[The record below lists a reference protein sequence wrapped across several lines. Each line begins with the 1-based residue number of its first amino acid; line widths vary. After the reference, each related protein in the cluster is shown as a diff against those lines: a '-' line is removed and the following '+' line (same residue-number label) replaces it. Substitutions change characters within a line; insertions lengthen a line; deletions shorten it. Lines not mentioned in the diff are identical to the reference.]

1 MPIASAQTP
10 SPDSQSDTRTL
21 APITVTAQPESP
33 FAPVDGYIARR
44 SISATKTNTPLSE
57 TPQSVTV
64 VTSEEIQDQGAT
76 GLQDALNYAA
86 GVRSDAYG
94 LDSRSD
100 NFRIRGSEP
109 SVFLDGLRSNY
120 NWYTSTTRA
129 EPYTLERIEVLR
141 GPSSMLYGQGST
153 AGVVNMVTKRPQA
166 EPNQIGRAHV

>member
-1 MPIASAQTP
+1 MIYFLFFNDTATTEIYTYLHTLSLHDALPIYP
-10 SPDSQSDTRTL
+10 
-21 APITVTAQPESP
+21 
-33 FAPVDGYIARR
+33 
-44 SISATKTNTPLSE
+44 PLSE

-141 GPSSMLYGQGST
+141 GPSSMLFGQGST
-153 AGVVNMVTKRPQA
+153 ADRKST
-166 EPNQIGRAHV
+166 

>member
-86 GVRSDAYG
+86 GVRSDAY
-94 LDSRSD
+94 RSEEHT
-100 NFRIRGSEP
+100 SELQ
-109 SVFLDGLRSNY
+109 SL
-120 NWYTSTTRA
+120 
-129 EPYTLERIEVLR
+129 
-141 GPSSMLYGQGST
+141 M
-153 AGVVNMVTKRPQA
+153 
-166 EPNQIGRAHV
+166 

>member
-129 EPYTLERIEVLR
+129 RSEEHTSELQSLMRI
-141 GPSSMLYGQGST
+141 SY
-153 AGVVNMVTKRPQA
+153 A
-166 EPNQIGRAHV
+166 I